1 MRKKPIIAMELSSF
15 GKGGG
20 PYTSNIRIMN
30 SPLNEKYDFR
40 TIRYK
45 TELGRGFSVKRIKDI
60 VRQIREIQPDIV
72 HFAGLQLS
80 GFHMAIACKIAK
92 VDKTVITV
100 HGFSGDALY
109 FNPIKKLIT
118 TYLLEPIT
126 LFLTDSIIGVSEFTS
141 NRKLIK
147 IFKKKSVGAI
157 YNFPP
162 LPVKTDSE
170 IRKEL
175 NLGSSD
181 VLIVTVARIV
191 RDKGYHIFDEAILKF
206 NDNEN
211 LKFLIVGDGDYLP
224 EMKSKLKN
232 QIDSKQVFFL
242 GHRDDVQQILKG
254 SDIFVLPTLHETLS
268 IALLEAS
275 VEGLALIGSN
285 TGGVPEI
292 IEHEYNGILVEPG
305 NVDDLSEAIDL
316 LIKNTDLRI
325 KLAKNAKVMVAQKF
339 SSQIIEAKIDN
350 AYQNLLKL
358 S

>member
-1 MRKKPIIAMELSSF
+1 MNVKPIIAMELSSV

-30 SPLNEKYDFR
+30 SPLSEKYDFR

-45 TELGRGFSVKRIKDI
+45 TELGRGFSIKRIKDI

-92 VDKTVITV
+92 VDKTIITV

-109 FNPIKKLIT
+109 FNPIKKFIT

-126 LFLTDSIIGVSEFTS
+126 LLLTARIIGVSEFTS

-147 IFKKKSVGAI
+147 IFKNKSCGAI

-162 LPVKTDSE
+162 QPVKTDFE

-175 NLGSSD
+175 DFGPSD
-181 VLIVTVARIV
+181 IIIVTVARIV
-191 RDKGYHIFDEAILKF
+191 RDKGYHIFDEAILRFK
-206 NDNEN
+206 DVEN

-224 EMKSKLKN
+224 EMKLKLTN

-254 SDIFVLPTLHETLS
+254 CDIFVLPTLHETLS

-305 NVDDLSEAIDL
+305 NVDELAEAIDL

-325 KLAKNAKVMVAQKF
+325 KLAKNAKVRVAQKF
-339 SSQIIEAKIDN
+339 SSEIIEAKIDA
-350 AYQNLLKL
+350 AYKNLLKL
-358 S
+358 N